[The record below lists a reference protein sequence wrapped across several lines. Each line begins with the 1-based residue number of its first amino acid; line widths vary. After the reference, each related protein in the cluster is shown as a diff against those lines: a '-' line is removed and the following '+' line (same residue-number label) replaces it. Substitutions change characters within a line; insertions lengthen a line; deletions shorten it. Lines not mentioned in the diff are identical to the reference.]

1 MATFKKAA
9 IIFVTF
15 SAWGG
20 WHHVEVHPDG
30 DYWLYRMQA
39 QGFIYLPELTKIV
52 KGHAD
57 KSRGDGFN
65 AQHLWLHL
73 MVFVNPEVASLP
85 EHAQ

>member
-1 MATFKKAA
+1 MKKAA
-9 IIFVTF
+9 IIMVTY

-30 DYWLYRMQA
+30 QYWLYRFAA
-39 QGFIYLPELTKIV
+39 QGFVYLPELTTKV
-52 KGHAD
+52 KQLSSG
-57 KSRGDGFN
+57 SRNDGFN

-73 MVFVNPEVASLP
+73 MVFVNPRVASLP